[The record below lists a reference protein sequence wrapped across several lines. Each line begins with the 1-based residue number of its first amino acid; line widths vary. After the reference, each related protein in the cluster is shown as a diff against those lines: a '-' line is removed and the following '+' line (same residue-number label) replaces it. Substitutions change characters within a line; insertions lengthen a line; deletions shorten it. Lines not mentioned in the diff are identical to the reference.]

1 MKNSKYFLLAMLGLM
16 SVPALAQ
23 ETYQNTKMAENSLT
37 GTARYVGMGGA
48 MEALG
53 ADISTMS
60 SNPAGIG
67 LFRKSQVSMTFG
79 VVAQTDAETALN
91 YNGSTLSFDGKK
103 SKPSFDQ
110 AGFVWSPSS
119 KGSNYINLGF
129 NYHKSTN
136 FNQILTAVGRLDG
149 ASQNRLTAAKYAKIR
164 KEVNDYAESHP
175 YASSKDL
182 QDYSNYLG
190 DMIATGVDYGYQN
203 MFGTNADGSMMNS
216 LKGEDFLFGQY
227 QHGYIGVY
235 DFNISGSLNNR
246 VWLGLTVGLHDV
258 HYNSNSSY
266 GEILEQVGTAS
277 DGSSVNAA
285 TNSMEQVKIT
295 GTGFDVKFGAIF
307 RPFVDSPFRIGVY
320 VNSPAFYEL
329 TRSSAIDMEAYNLPK
344 SFAPSESQPGISGN
358 LYDSDY
364 HNISDY
370 DFRLNTPWKVG
381 ASLGHTIGS
390 NIALGATYEYAWYNH
405 MDTRIKDGGYYDYYW
420 GEYYE
425 SSTSDKVMNE
435 NTKSSLKGVSTLKIG
450 IEYKPIQMLA
460 LRLGYN
466 YVSPMFN
473 KYGVRDQFLICDA
486 DANGNNGV
494 NTSASSDYTNWK
506 ATNRFTVGAGFNY
519 KNLFID
525 VAYQYSSQN
534 GDFYPY
540 KSYYPKDNSELGAN
554 IAPVTEVN
562 NKRHQL
568 LMTVGYRF

>member
-1 MKNSKYFLLAMLGLM
+1 MLGLM

-119 KGSNYINLGF
+119 KSSNYINLGF

-175 YASSKDL
+175 NASSKDL
-182 QDYSNYLG
+182 QDY
-190 DMIATGVDYGYQN
+190 
-203 MFGTNADGSMMNS
+203 GSMMNS

-320 VNSPAFYEL
+320 VNSPVFYEL

-435 NTKSSLKGVSTLKIG
+435 NTKSSLNGVSTLKIG
-450 IEYKPIQMLA
+450 MEYKPIQMLA
-460 LRLGYN
+460 LRFGYN
-466 YVSPMFN
+466 YVSPMFD
-473 KYGVRDQFLICDA
+473 KYGFRDQSLICGA
-486 DANGNNGV
+486 DANNNNGV

-506 ATNRFTVGAGFNY
+506 ATNRFTVGVGFNY
-519 KNLFID
+519 QKLSID

-540 KSYYPKDNSELGAN
+540 MSYYPEDNSKFGAN

>member
-1 MKNSKYFLLAMLGLM
+1 MLGLM

-149 ASQNRLTAAKYAKIR
+149 ASQNRLTAAKY
-164 KEVNDYAESHP
+164 NDIQEKVKAYAESHP
-175 YASSKDL
+175 NNASSKDL

-266 GEILEQVGTAS
+266 GEILEQVGTSS

-285 TNSMEQVKIT
+285 TNSMEQIKIT

-320 VNSPAFYEL
+320 VNSPVFYDL
-329 TRSSAIDMEAYNLPK
+329 TRSSAIDMEDYNLPK
-344 SFAPSESQPGISGN
+344 SFAPSESQPEISGN

-425 SSTSDKVMNE
+425 SSTSDNVMNE

-540 KSYYPKDNSELGAN
+540 KSYYPKDNSKLGAN

>member
-1 MKNSKYFLLAMLGLM
+1 MLGLM

-79 VVAQTDAETALN
+79 VVAQTDAETDLN

-149 ASQNRLTAAKYAKIR
+149 ASQNRLTAAKYAEIQN
-164 KEVNDYAESHP
+164 EVNKGNKDYA
-175 YASSKDL
+175 
-182 QDYSNYLG
+182 NYLG

-320 VNSPAFYEL
+320 VNSPVFYDL

-344 SFAPSESQPGISGN
+344 SFVPSESQPEISGN

-405 MDTRIKDGGYYDYYW
+405 MDTRIKDGGYYDSYW

-450 IEYKPIQMLA
+450 MEYKPIQMLA

-540 KSYYPKDNSELGAN
+540 KSYYPKDNSKLGAK
-554 IAPVTEVN
+554 APVTEVN

-568 LMTVGYRF
+568 LMTVGYKF

>member
-1 MKNSKYFLLAMLGLM
+1 MLGLM

-79 VVAQTDAETALN
+79 VVAQTDAETTLN

-149 ASQNRLTAAKYAKIR
+149 ASQNRLTAAKYAKIQN
-164 KEVNDYAESHP
+164 EVNKGNKDYA
-175 YASSKDL
+175 
-182 QDYSNYLG
+182 NYLG

-320 VNSPAFYEL
+320 VNSPVFYDL

-344 SFAPSESQPGISGN
+344 SFVPSESQPEISGN

-405 MDTRIKDGGYYDYYW
+405 MDTRIKDGGYLDDYW

-425 SSTSDKVMNE
+425 SSTSDNVMNE

-540 KSYYPKDNSELGAN
+540 KSYYPKDNSKLGAN

-568 LMTVGYRF
+568 LMTIGYRF

>member
-79 VVAQTDAETALN
+79 VVAQTDAETDLN

-149 ASQNRLTAAKYAKIR
+149 ASQNRLTAAKYAEIQN
-164 KEVNDYAESHP
+164 EVNKGNKDYA
-175 YASSKDL
+175 
-182 QDYSNYLG
+182 NYLG

-320 VNSPAFYEL
+320 VNSPVFYDL

-344 SFAPSESQPGISGN
+344 SFVPSESQPEISGN

-405 MDTRIKDGGYYDYYW
+405 MDTRIKDGGYYDSYW

-450 IEYKPIQMLA
+450 MEYKPIQMLA

-540 KSYYPKDNSELGAN
+540 KSYYPKDNSKLGAK
-554 IAPVTEVN
+554 APVTEVN

-568 LMTVGYRF
+568 LMTIGYKF

>member
-1 MKNSKYFLLAMLGLM
+1 MLGLM

-79 VVAQTDAETALN
+79 VVAQTDAETDLN

-149 ASQNRLTAAKYAKIR
+149 ASQNRLTAAKYAEIQN
-164 KEVNDYAESHP
+164 EVNKGNKDYA
-175 YASSKDL
+175 
-182 QDYSNYLG
+182 NYLG

-320 VNSPAFYEL
+320 VNSPVFYDL

-344 SFAPSESQPGISGN
+344 SFVPSESQPEISGN

-405 MDTRIKDGGYYDYYW
+405 MDTRIKDGGYYDSYW

-450 IEYKPIQMLA
+450 MEYKPIQMLA

-540 KSYYPKDNSELGAN
+540 KSYYPKDNSKLGAK
-554 IAPVTEVN
+554 APVTEVN

-568 LMTVGYRF
+568 LMTIGYKF

>member
-1 MKNSKYFLLAMLGLM
+1 MLGLM

-149 ASQNRLTAAKYAKIR
+149 ASQNRLTAAKYDEIQN
-164 KEVNDYAESHP
+164 EVNKGNKDYA
-175 YASSKDL
+175 
-182 QDYSNYLG
+182 NYLG

-203 MFGTNADGSMMNS
+203 MFGTDADGSMMNS

-285 TNSMEQVKIT
+285 TNSMEQIKIT

-320 VNSPAFYEL
+320 VNSPVFYDL

-344 SFAPSESQPGISGN
+344 SFAPSESQPEISGN
-358 LYDSDY
+358 FYDSDY

-405 MDTRIKDGGYYDYYW
+405 MDTRIKDGGYYDSYW

-450 IEYKPIQMLA
+450 MEYKPIQMLA

-473 KYGVRDQFLICDA
+473 KYGVRDQSLICDA

-519 KNLFID
+519 RNLFID

-540 KSYYPKDNSELGAN
+540 MSYYPKDNSRLGAN

-568 LMTVGYRF
+568 LMTVGYKF